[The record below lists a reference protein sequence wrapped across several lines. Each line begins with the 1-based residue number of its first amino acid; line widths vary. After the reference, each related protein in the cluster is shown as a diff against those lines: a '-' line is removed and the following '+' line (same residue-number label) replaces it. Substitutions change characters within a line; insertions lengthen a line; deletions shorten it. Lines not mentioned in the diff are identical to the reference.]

1 MDPAHRVYPA
11 DRNMNE
17 VLIDV
22 YGDTLKA
29 SQAKG
34 KKQRVG
40 GKATADNGKRI
51 MNRKMQRYK
60 LHRYR
65 YRRDAGSWKYENTHQ
80 VHGASLTFYEPHICL
95 FNGGLKNHKTRDF

>member
-1 MDPAHRVYPA
+1 MRARAPRMDPAHRVYPA

-34 KKQRVG
+34 KKAASG
-40 GKATADNGKRI
+40 GAKRRLTMGK
-51 MNRKMQRYK
+51 
-60 LHRYR
+60 
-65 YRRDAGSWKYENTHQ
+65 E
-80 VHGASLTFYEPHICL
+80 
-95 FNGGLKNHKTRDF
+95 